1 MDHID
6 TPGYYCKILF
16 SVTKR
21 GPHWHTWILLQDF
34 ILCQQTWTTLTHVDI
49 IVRFYSLSPNV
60 DHIDTRGYYCKI
72 LFSVTKRGPH
82 WHTWI
87 LLQDFILCHQTWTTL
102 THVDIIVRF
111 YSLSPNVDHI
121 DTRGYYCKILFSVT
135 KRGPH
140 WHTWILLQ
148 DFIPCHQTWTTLT
161 HVDIIARFYS
171 LSPNVDHIDTRGYY
185 CKILFSVT
193 KRGPHWHTWILLQDF
208 ILCHQTW
215 TTLTHVDIIVRFY
228 SLSPNVDHIDT
239 RGYYCKILF
248 SVTKRGPH
256 WHTWIL
262 L

>member
-1 MDHID
+1 M
-6 TPGYYCKILF
+6 
-16 SVTKR
+16 
-21 GPHWHTWILLQDF
+21 
-34 ILCQQTWTTLTHVDI
+34 
-49 IVRFYSLSPNV
+49 

-121 DTRGYYCKILFSVT
+121 DTRGYYCKILFSVI

-148 DFIPCHQTWTTLT
+148 D
-161 HVDIIARFYS
+161 
-171 LSPNVDHIDTRGYY
+171 
-185 CKILFSVT
+185 LFSVT
-193 KRGPHWHTWILLQDF
+193 KHGPHRHTWILLQDF

-239 RGYYCKILF
+239 HGYYCKILF
-248 SVTKRGPH
+248 SVNKHGPH